1 MGDLLLKFLL
11 LVYVL
16 AAAAYA
22 CDGNVSKSL
31 YFGGSA
37 ILSLGVLWM
46 K

>member
-1 MGDLLLKFLL
+1 MGDLLLKFLTV
-11 LVYVL
+11 VYVL

-22 CDGNVSKSL
+22 CDGNMPKSL

-37 ILSLGVLWM
+37 ILSIGVIWM